1 MSELANSEGG
11 KMIVKCTECGN
22 TFRIEDV
29 QNEELVACP
38 ECEATYKAIVI
49 DGKITL
55 TDFMYETQD
64 PGEL

>member
-1 MSELANSEGG
+1 
-11 KMIVKCTECGN
+11 MIMKCTECGN
-22 TFRIEDV
+22 TFRIGDV
-29 QNEELVACP
+29 QDGELVACP
-38 ECEATYKAIVI
+38 NCEATYKVVVK

>member
-1 MSELANSEGG
+1 
-11 KMIVKCTECGN
+11 MIVKCTECGN

-29 QNEELVACP
+29 QDGELVACP
-38 ECEATYKAIVI
+38 NCEATYRAIVK

>member
-1 MSELANSEGG
+1 
-11 KMIVKCTECGN
+11 MIVKYTERGN

-29 QNEELVACP
+29 QDGELVACP
-38 ECEATYKAIVI
+38 NCEATYRAIVK